1 MRPHLVLRPLAA
13 TTALVVLLAACSG
26 DDDATGDSG
35 GGDAA
40 VAEYS
45 SEEGGATGLPPEPV
59 PADPETFTEAGTN
72 PWTAPADD
80 PQSTFGLDVD
90 TGSWTIARRFVTD
103 GQLPPPEAVRTEEL
117 INALGDV
124 DPAPEDTL
132 GVTVEGGR
140 VGERVLVRLGVTA
153 AEVED
158 RPPVN
163 LVFVVDTSGSMDE
176 DRKIGLVRDSLGVL
190 VENLRDDD
198 TVSLVTFDDGP
209 EPLLAPTPVGES
221 EEIFEAIDS
230 LDAGGSTNLEGGL
243 RLGYATAGDV
253 LDDETLTRVVLLSD
267 GVANVG
273 ETGPGSLVELIRDD
287 ADRGVKLV
295 TVGFG
300 LDGYN
305 DNLMEQVADDGD
317 GFYAYVDTIEE
328 AERLFGSELT
338 STLVTVAEDARAQ
351 VTFDPAAVARYRLIG
366 YENRDIADE
375 EFAEPDTDAGEL
387 GSGHRIVAL
396 YEVEPAE
403 GVTGEAALGSVELRW
418 DEPAGGEE
426 RSITVDLDVALDDDA
441 PEATQVVGAVAD
453 LAEALGDPER
463 TSEALAEV
471 AARLEE
477 LSADVD
483 DPVVAEMAEV
493 AAGAAELA

>member
-26 DDDATGDSG
+26 DDSSTGDAGG
-35 GGDAA
+35 GGD

-45 SEEGGATGLPPEPV
+45 SDEGGATGLPPEPV
-59 PADPETFTEAGTN
+59 PADPETFTEPGTN

-209 EPLLAPTPVGES
+209 EPLLPPTPVS
-221 EEIFEAIDS
+221 EGDDIFEAIDS

-300 LDGYN
+300 LEGYN
-305 DNLMEQVADDGD
+305 DTLMEQVADDGD
-317 GFYAYVDTIEE
+317 GFYAYVDTIDE

-351 VTFDPAAVARYRLIG
+351 VTFDPATVARYRLIG
-366 YENRDIADE
+366 YENRDIADD

-418 DEPAGGEE
+418 DEPSGGEE
-426 RSITVDLDVALDDDA
+426 RSTTVDLDVTLDDDA

-463 TSEALAEV
+463 TSESLSEV

-493 AAGAAELA
+493 AAGAAELV